1 MVVTN
6 NIGFAMMPKEEL
18 TYFVKTVLADK
29 FIDEQDMNNHVNDT
43 VKFYDTISGNSYQ
56 HIMSKGEFSDYIRNG
71 QNNIMGYKS
80 NIGIDQRIRH
90 LEHIL
95 NIVEGNTSIELL
107 LLDDIEFENLKG
119 MTLNMNSSNKALL
132 NILDEDS
139 VEDMDASH
147 GFIMLTEPFVVN
159 GLKSKFKRI
168 WQNTSNSVLIK
179 RGSTEWLK
187 TKINWLKE
195 VK

>member
-1 MVVTN
+1 
-6 NIGFAMMPKEEL
+6 
-18 TYFVKTVLADK
+18 
-29 FIDEQDMNNHVNDT
+29 
-43 VKFYDTISGNSYQ
+43 
-56 HIMSKGEFSDYIRNG
+56 
-71 QNNIMGYKS
+71 
-80 NIGIDQRIRH
+80 
-90 LEHIL
+90 
-95 NIVEGNTSIELL
+95 